1 MVIKKVPPEDRD
13 MLRRKLLAWEM
24 VGAGSGSGG
33 RRDWGMN
40 RRWYGDYL
48 SEERLGPE
56 YSAAVQ
62 DLLTRDGTN
71 NIVFSCRLLKVNKF
85 KKTADRLLLVS
96 EQRICTM
103 DEKKSKLM
111 RDQLLSGVTGVSCG
125 VSGQLVVVHMRDRND
140 LVGSL
145 INSANHDRVGEFVAV
160 LSTVKKGEKL
170 AVRVT
175 DEIHCSLGGK
185 SQTIICQQDNHSP
198 MSTFTKSKTG
208 FVFTFPA

>member
-1 MVIKKVPPEDRD
+1 
-13 MLRRKLLAWEM
+13 
-24 VGAGSGSGG
+24 
-33 RRDWGMN
+33 MN

-62 DLLTRDGTN
+62 DLLTRDRTN
-71 NIVFSCRLLKVNKF
+71 NIVFSSRMLKVNKF

-103 DEKKSKLM
+103 EEKKAKLM

-125 VSGQLVVVHMRDRND
+125 VSGQLIVVHLSDRND

-145 INSANHDRVGEFVAV
+145 VSQANHDRVGEFVAV
-160 LSTVKKGEKL
+160 LATVKKGLSVK
-170 AVRVT
+170 VT
-175 DEIHCSLGGK
+175 DEIHCHLGGK

-198 MSTFTKSKTG
+198 MATFTKSKTG
-208 FVFTFPA
+208 FVYTYPPA